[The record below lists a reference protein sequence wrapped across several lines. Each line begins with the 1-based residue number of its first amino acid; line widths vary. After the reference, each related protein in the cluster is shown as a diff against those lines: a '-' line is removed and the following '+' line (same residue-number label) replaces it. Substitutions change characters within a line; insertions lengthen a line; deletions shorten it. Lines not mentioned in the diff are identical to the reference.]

1 MSRIY
6 INKSSSLIEYD
17 DDNTAW
23 TAEVIFDS
31 EKKEVLLLGTTRCLT
46 DIERSNIITEILN
59 KYFFR

>member
-1 MSRIY
+1 MSKIY

-17 DDNTAW
+17 DDNTVW
-23 TAEVIFDS
+23 TAGIIFDS
-31 EKKEVLLLGTTRCLT
+31 EKREVLLLGTARCLS